1 MSFVSLGSLVPSIC
15 VEADATTNPTAT
27 SRSWTDITSLVRE
40 LSFTRSGRNLE
51 LNRSTSGTLSAVC
64 DDRGGAVT
72 GLGLR
77 KRQWIRVRAQWLG
90 VTYARWQGVLETLPR
105 KWPGQGA
112 DQLVEMHAADAFKV
126 LGLTDLAG
134 ETFAAQRN
142 DERVSA
148 ILALANLTA
157 GSIDTDTDD
166 ADAVTDPFAA
176 RSMALDYLLQVE
188 ASENG
193 QLLANPD
200 GTVDFQGR
208 HWRFRHSLTSKG
220 TFGESMSQIP
230 YFDDVELDDDDSLI
244 ANVINVM
251 PFGASTAVTV
261 INSAST
267 AKHWPTS
274 LDRQLLSSSP
284 TLALDAAQW
293 LANRYGDPSPRI
305 PSIRVDLAAVARQT
319 GGSALVATLLGANN
333 SDRFT
338 WDRAASTAISDDVY
352 VEQIS
357 ETIDV
362 RGGSWEMTFQ
372 LSPSVDDVTWLAGDP
387 VYGLAGVTTRGGY

>member
-1 MSFVSLGSLVPSIC
+1 MTFVSLGSLVPSIS
-15 VEADATTNPTAT
+15 VDIDATTDPTSAT
-27 SRSWTDITSLVRE
+27 RTWTNITSLIRQ
-40 LSFTRSGRNLE
+40 LSHTRSGRNLE
-51 LNRSTSGTLSAVC
+51 LNRSTAGTLDAVC
-64 DDRGGAVT
+64 DDRGGAIT

-90 VTYARWQGVLETLPR
+90 VTYARWQGVLESKPR
-105 KWPGQGA
+105 RWPGQGA
-112 DQLVEMHAADAFKV
+112 DQLVELHAADAFKV

-142 DERVSA
+142 DERVAS

-166 ADAVTDPFAA
+166 ADAVTAPFAA
-176 RSMALDYLLQVE
+176 ATFALSYLLQIE
-188 ASENG
+188 ESENG

-208 HWRFRHSLTSKG
+208 HWRFRNALTSSA
-220 TFGESMSQIP
+220 TFGEGAADIP
-230 YFDDVELDDDDSLI
+230 YFDDVELDDDDSLL
-244 ANVINVM
+244 ANVVNVT
-251 PFGASTAVTV
+251 PFGATAPVTV
-261 INSAST
+261 TNTAST
-267 AKHWPTS
+267 ARYWPTS
-274 LDRQLLSSSP
+274 MDRSLLSSDP
-284 TLALDAAQW
+284 TLALSAGQW

-305 PSIRVDLAAVARQT
+305 PAIRCDLAAVARQT

-338 WDRAASTAISDDVY
+338 WERAASTAIADDVY
-352 VEQIS
+352 IEQIS

-362 RGGSWEMTFQ
+362 KGGSWEMNFR
-372 LSPSVDDVTWLAGDP
+372 LSPADDLAMWVAADATFG
-387 VYGLAGVTTRGGY
+387 VCGVTTRGAY